1 MLTLVVNLALPR
13 TVVMAH
19 TGQTSTTPLD
29 RGADKA
35 CITYLGLS
43 TMRRLLKL
51 RVSAL
56 VGANHS
62 LMANLHEPELK
73 LVWHD
78 KDQGWNCNSWKD
90 RLRVTDLSLEGE
102 SFPIM
107 TEYSTVRVSATLK
120 IGRSHRVSK
129 C

>member
-43 TMRRLLKL
+43 KNE
-51 RVSAL
+51 A
-56 VGANHS
+56 
-62 LMANLHEPELK
+62 
-73 LVWHD
+73 
-78 KDQGWNCNSWKD
+78 
-90 RLRVTDLSLEGE
+90 
-102 SFPIM
+102 PIEI
-107 TEYSTVRVSATLK
+107 T
-120 IGRSHRVSK
+120 SK
-129 C
+129 RPFRG